1 MAIKEIRF
9 SYNWNN
15 KLNCKFFTT
24 LRRFNQEKYQAGEIY
39 HIILKS
45 RDRWVTDFGRAVA
58 VDIKTIKG
66 DNLNEFICG
75 LDTGYSVEEAKGIL
89 KRMYK
94 QDSVDDMLFNLILL
108 KYCN

>member
-15 KLNCKFFTT
+15 KLNCKLFTT

-39 HIILKS
+39 HIILKN

-58 VDIKTIKG
+58 VDVKAIKG
-66 DNLNEFICG
+66 ADLNEFICG
-75 LDTGYSVEEAKGIL
+75 LDTGYSVKETKVIL
-89 KRMYK
+89 CRMYK
-94 QDSVDDMLFNLILL
+94 SDSVEKMLFSLILL